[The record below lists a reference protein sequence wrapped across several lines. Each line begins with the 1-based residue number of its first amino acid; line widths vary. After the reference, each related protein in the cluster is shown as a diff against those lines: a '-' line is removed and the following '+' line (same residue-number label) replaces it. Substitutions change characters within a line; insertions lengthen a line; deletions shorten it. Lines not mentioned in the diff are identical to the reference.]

1 MPAASSHRL
10 ELKIGLLIVA
20 GLIAGVALIL
30 VSDRFSFDDYYRVN
44 AFLKD
49 AGGLRNGSPVTLAGL
64 PIGKV
69 ESISTDSGKA
79 RYPVKVTMAIN
90 ETYRLPKSSNLTIA
104 TSGIFGDSYL
114 AFSGS
119 GSPATAS
126 DLLPLDGTA
135 EVYATSGFFD
145 TATQEALA
153 LLANVNDLLGPES
166 RTDAKRLLRNAADLA
181 GEVVALT
188 KELRTQIKASE
199 SALASLD
206 TLGKDL
212 VASNRALTARA
223 DAALL
228 SIDRLA
234 QRGDAVLGTADR
246 ALGRLDTALAEGAAL
261 LSASAPDLRALV
273 TDLRGVSARTGAI
286 LAGLHQ
292 GKGVIGQLLAN
303 QDLAK
308 DVNDLAINLV
318 QASELILEHPEAL
331 VFGQSSQ
338 QATALRARRERLRMR
353 RSFQEGYFQSP
364 LTAPAPDPTL
374 LQSAQQRATSDAT
387 K

>member
-1 MPAASSHRL
+1 MKNYILDTNVLLHDPNSILSFKENFVLIPIEVIEEIDHFKRESS
-10 ELKIGLLIVA
+10 ELGQNA
-20 GLIAGVALIL
+20 RT
-30 VSDRFSFDDYYRVN
+30 VSRMLDGF
-44 AFLKD
+44 
-49 AGGLRNGSPVTLAGL
+49 RNG
-64 PIGKV
+64 
-69 ESISTDSGKA
+69 
-79 RYPVKVTMAIN
+79 
-90 ETYRLPKSSNLTIA
+90 
-104 TSGIFGDSYL
+104 
-114 AFSGS
+114 GS
-119 GSPATAS
+119 LSEG
-126 DLLPLDGTA
+126 
-135 EVYATSGFFD
+135 
-145 TATQEALA
+145 
-153 LLANVNDLLGPES
+153 
-166 RTDAKRLLRNAADLA
+166 
-181 GEVVALT
+181 VALT